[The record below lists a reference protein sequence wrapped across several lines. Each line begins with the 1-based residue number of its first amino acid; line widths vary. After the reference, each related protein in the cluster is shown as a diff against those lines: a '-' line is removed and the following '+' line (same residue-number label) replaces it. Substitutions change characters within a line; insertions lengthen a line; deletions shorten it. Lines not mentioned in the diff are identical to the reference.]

1 MNNVNLSNND
11 PWAISSLRNE
21 DVSVASAS
29 SLYLLM
35 FASSFV
41 LKEKIMLVQSSVTV
55 TAMVEITFQQ
65 ISFLNS
71 YIRLVFCSPSRH
83 VLINLR
89 DRFPPPFG
97 TSLIKLN

>member
-11 PWAISSLRNE
+11 PWATSSLRNE

-41 LKEKIMLVQSSVTV
+41 LKEKIILVQSSVTV

-71 YIRLVFCSPSRH
+71 HI
-83 VLINLR
+83 
-89 DRFPPPFG
+89 
-97 TSLIKLN
+97 